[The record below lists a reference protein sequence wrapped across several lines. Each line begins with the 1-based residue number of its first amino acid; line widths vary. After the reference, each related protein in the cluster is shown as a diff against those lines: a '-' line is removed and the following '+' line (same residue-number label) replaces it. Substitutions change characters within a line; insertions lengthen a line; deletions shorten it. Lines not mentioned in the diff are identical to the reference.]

1 MYRFCYGILNRCF
14 IFCFFLLV
22 CASFRELY
30 KKLRPVIHRGDLY
43 RLVSAFTHPYA
54 VYAYVSQDKAEAVIF
69 VLGMSI
75 QFADKIPPF
84 RVPGLDPDAVYDI
97 VCHGNEIEEC
107 WNTAIREYPSVS
119 GALLASAGIRAELT
133 GDYDCKILH
142 LKRRT

>member
-1 MYRFCYGILNRCF
+1 MDRMRALVDQLNR
-14 IFCFFLLV
+14 
-22 CASFRELY
+22 
-30 KKLRPVIHRGDLY
+30 
-43 RLVSAFTHPYA
+43 YA
-54 VYAYVSQDKAEAVIF
+54 HEYYV
-69 VLGMSI
+69 
-75 QFADKIPPF
+75 
-84 RVPGLDPDAVYDI
+84 LDAPTVPDAVYDI